1 MMDVESERAV
11 TGRTAL
17 FACLGACLAF
27 AACDS
32 GPSSSGPASA
42 ANEAAKLERKVEH
55 LEGLL
60 ARRSSAAQAFDA
72 LTAALPD
79 RVRLTE
85 VVYDPSGLQIKGNA
99 PTNNLLADYL
109 ARLSESPSL
118 ADVALRGSSL
128 KTVRGRER
136 VEFLLQAADRDTGG
150 STATAAGSP
159 AARLE
164 ALEKALPARQDPS
177 EMLRELQRLAL
188 GSGLQMTKFV
198 PGVEVAGEFTRE
210 LAAKIEVAGSIADL
224 GRYLRGLADVPGL
237 WTVERFSLKAVAA
250 DDPRSGVRASIS
262 ARAYFAR

>member
-1 MMDVESERAV
+1 MMDVESERAM
-11 TGRTAL
+11 TGKTAL

-60 ARRSSAAQAFDA
+60 VRRSSAARALDA

-85 VVYDPSGLQIKGNA
+85 AVYDPSGLQIKGHA
-99 PTNNLLADYL
+99 PTNNLLADYI

-136 VEFLLQAADRDTGG
+136 VEFLLAAAARDGG
-150 STATAAGSP
+150 AAPAAGSP

-198 PGVEVAGEFTRE
+198 PGVEVAGEFTGE
-210 LAAKIEVAGSIADL
+210 LAATIEVAGGLSDL
-224 GRYLRGLADVPGL
+224 ERYLRGLSELSGL
-237 WTVERFSLKAVAA
+237 WIVERFSLKAVAA
-250 DDPRSGVRASIS
+250 DDPRSGVRASI
-262 ARAYFAR
+262 AAKAHFAR

>member
-1 MMDVESERAV
+1 MMDVESERAM
-11 TGRTAL
+11 TGKTAL

-60 ARRSSAAQAFDA
+60 ARRSSGARALDA

-85 VVYDPSGLQIKGNA
+85 AVYDPSGLQIKGHA
-99 PTNNLLADYL
+99 PTNNLLADYI

-128 KTVRGRER
+128 KTVRGRDR
-136 VEFLLQAADRDTGG
+136 VEFLLAAADRDTGG

-198 PGVEVAGEFTRE
+198 PGVEVAGEFTGE
-210 LAAKIEVAGSIADL
+210 LAATIEVAGGLSDL
-224 GRYLRGLADVPGL
+224 ERYLRGLSELSGL
-237 WTVERFSLKAVAA
+237 WIVERFSLKAVAA